1 MKVLGETFSVS
12 ILIVFVDICFVKTG
26 TLFVTAAVISL
37 TMPRSGTFL
46 LAVPPSAQVSL
57 VDLVAYSGYKFV
69 GVTATVLTSFLH
81 LGKMLYTLVFFYTFL
96 ANAFFLVSNIH
107 GLTAAS
113 SNAIAATCVTT
124 SAPPSNAQQP
134 IHRTR
139 QRFQET

>member
-69 GVTATVLTSFLH
+69 GVIVTLFLSEILTGGRGTGNWIGWALFLY
-81 LGKMLYTLVFFYTFL
+81 LWS
-96 ANAFFLVSNIH
+96 ANAFFLVRSIIFIFV
-107 GLTAAS
+107 
-113 SNAIAATCVTT
+113 NA
-124 SAPPSNAQQP
+124 P
-134 IHRTR
+134 
-139 QRFQET
+139 